1 MQRHP
6 IDLVSFV
13 AGLIALGLAVAVV
26 TGIVTGLSIN
36 GALLVPL
43 AIAVI
48 GAVGLV
54 ATLIRHR
61 GSAGSPGA

>member
-13 AGLIALGLAVAVV
+13 AGLIAVGLAVAVV

-61 GSAGSPGA
+61 GSAGAPPT

>member
-6 IDLVSFV
+6 IDPVSFV
-13 AGLIALGLAVAVV
+13 SGLIALGLAVAVV
-26 TGIVTGLSIN
+26 TGILTGVSIN

-43 AIAVI
+43 AIVAI

-61 GSAGSPGA
+61 GSTGSPGT

>member
-1 MQRHP
+1 VQRHQ
-6 IDLVSFV
+6 IDPVSFV
-13 AGLIALGLAVAVV
+13 AGLIAVGLAVAVV

-54 ATLIRHR
+54 TTLIRHR
-61 GSAGSPGA
+61 GSAGAPPT